1 METIIKRFDE
11 LTVDEL
17 YDILKLRV
25 DVFVVEQ
32 NCPYPEIDGKDR
44 SGFHVIL
51 REEGKIV
58 AYLRALEPGV
68 SFEEASL
75 GRVITAPEKRRT
87 GIGSILLQE
96 GIRVVREN
104 MDAPGIRI
112 EAQVYARKFYELQ
125 GFVQTSEEF
134 LEDGIPHIEMY
145 LEF

>member
-1 METIIKRFDE
+1 METVIKRFEE
-11 LTVDEL
+11 LTADEM

-44 SGFHVIL
+44 SGFHIYL
-51 REEGKIV
+51 HEDGRIA

-68 SFEEASL
+68 SFKEASL
-75 GRVITAPEKRRT
+75 GRVITAPEFRRT
-87 GIGSILLQE
+87 GLGSVLLKE
-96 GIRVVREN
+96 GIRIVREK
-104 MDAPGIRI
+104 MDSPGIRI

-125 GFVQTSEEF
+125 GFVQTSDEF

>member
-1 METIIKRFDE
+1 MEIIVKRFEE

-44 SGFHVIL
+44 FGFHVIM
-51 REEGKIV
+51 RDEQGIA

-68 SFEEASL
+68 SFPEAAL
-75 GRVITAPEKRRT
+75 GRVITAPDRRRC
-87 GIGSILLQE
+87 GLGSRLLEE
-96 GIRVVREN
+96 GIRVVRQN
-104 MDAPGIRI
+104 MDTPGIRI
-112 EAQVYARKFYELQ
+112 EAQVYARAFYEAQ
-125 GFVQTSEEF
+125 GFVQTSGEF
-134 LEDGIPHIEMY
+134 LEDGIPHIQMF